1 MHPVE
6 FHRRGQRRAS
16 SVLSCSQSAS
26 CSQLNWGLFSPSA
39 CVLLSRFSR
48 VQLFVTLWSVAHQA
62 PLSLG
67 FPRQEYW
74 SGLPLPSTE
83 DLPDSQ
89 IKHAS
94 PTLQVNSLPLSHLP
108 MQGTW
113 DEGSVPGSGRSPGGG
128 HGNSLQ
134 HSCWRTPRTEE
145 PGGLESLRSQRVGHN
160 RRDLACTHV
169 PGKPHFTPELFNNPF
184 CFCCQI
190 LSNLK
195 VHSSLIF
202 LQKEREIK
210 YWISY

>member
-1 MHPVE
+1 MNLENIKGKKPVTKDDIYYCI
-6 FHRRGQRRAS
+6 FHICTHVVHNIWNIQ
-16 SVLSCSQSAS
+16 
-26 CSQLNWGLFSPSA
+26 
-39 CVLLSRFSR
+39 
-48 VQLFVTLWSVAHQA
+48 
-62 PLSLG
+62 
-67 FPRQEYW
+67 
-74 SGLPLPSTE
+74 
-83 DLPDSQ
+83 
-89 IKHAS
+89 
-94 PTLQVNSLPLSHLP
+94 
-108 MQGTW
+108 
-113 DEGSVPGSGRSPGGG
+113 GSVPGSGRSPGGG

-145 PGGLESLRSQRVGHN
+145 PGGLESLGSQRVGHN

-210 YWISY
+210 Y